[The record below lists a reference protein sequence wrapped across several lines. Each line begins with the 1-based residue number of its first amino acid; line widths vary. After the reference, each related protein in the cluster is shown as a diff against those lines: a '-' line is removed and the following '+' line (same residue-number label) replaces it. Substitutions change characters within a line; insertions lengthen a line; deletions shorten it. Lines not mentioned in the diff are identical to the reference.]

1 MADPIVSKY
10 TRPAIERQDDAL
22 DPKTSQP
29 LMLIGT
35 MNETMADQLAPGS
48 NIAHY
53 RVVSH
58 LGEGGMGSVY
68 LADDTHLGRRVAL
81 KVLPARLAADPERMH
96 RFVQEARLASALT
109 HPNVAYIYEIGE
121 EASKDDGLRFLAMEY
136 VDGEPLSV
144 RLSRGPLPLSEL
156 LSIGAQVADA
166 LDDAH
171 SKGIVHRDIKP
182 SNLMLTPRGYVKVL
196 DFGLAKLEGPRSGNQ
211 PHGDETQLMT
221 GAGVVLGTVAY
232 MSPEQALGRDLD
244 HRTDLFSL
252 GVVLYEMAAARLP
265 FSGATAS
272 ETMARILNSQ
282 PEALAR
288 FNYDLPEGLEH
299 VVRKCLEKDRER
311 RYQTAREVLVDLKN
325 IQRDSHGAPLPG
337 SARRN
342 LTAVIVDDEELAR
355 ALLREYVASS
365 AGVEILAECA
375 NGFEAVKA
383 ISEKKP
389 DLVFL
394 DVQMP
399 KLDGFEVLELIGSQV
414 AVIFVTAFD
423 QYAMRAF
430 DQHAVDYLL
439 KPFSL
444 ERFQKALE
452 RARQRLGEN
461 PSSGAKALQT
471 PPAAELARAA
481 RPPREYLQR
490 IVVKD
495 GARVHI
501 IPVERLDYAE
511 AQDDYVSLHSQGKS
525 YLKEQTISSLE
536 AALDPERFVRI
547 HRSAIVNLERVG
559 KIEPYAKDSR
569 VAVLADGVQLP
580 VSRAGYERLRALL
593 GN

>member
-1 MADPIVSKY
+1 MADP
-10 TRPAIERQDDAL
+10 
-22 DPKTSQP
+22 
-29 LMLIGT
+29 
-35 MNETMADQLAPGS
+35 LAPGS

-53 RVVSH
+53 RVVSR
-58 LGEGGMGSVY
+58 LGEGGMGAVY
-68 LADDTHLGRRVAL
+68 LADDLTLGRRVAL
-81 KVLPARLAADPERMH
+81 KVLPASMAADPERML
-96 RFVQEARLASALT
+96 RFVQEARLASALS

-121 EASKDDGLRFLAMEY
+121 HHIGEGQGLRFLAMEY
-136 VDGEPLSV
+136 VEGEPLSV
-144 RLSRGPLPLSEL
+144 RLTRGPLPISEL
-156 LSIGAQVADA
+156 LSIGVQVADA

-182 SNLMLTPRGYVKVL
+182 SNLMLTPRGHVKVL
-196 DFGLAKLEGPRSGNQ
+196 DFGLAKLEADNKS
-211 PHGDETQLMT
+211 DETQLIT
-221 GAGVVLGTVAY
+221 NDGVVMGTVAY
-232 MSPEQALGRDLD
+232 MSPEQALGRALD

-252 GVVLYEMAAARLP
+252 GVVLYEMATGRLP
-265 FSGATAS
+265 FAGATIS
-272 ETMARILNSQ
+272 ETIARILNSQ
-282 PEALAR
+282 PDAPAR
-288 FNYDLPEGLEH
+288 FNYDLPEGFER

-311 RYQTAREVLVDLKN
+311 RYQSARELLVDLRN
-325 IQRDSHGAPLPG
+325 LERDSSSAGVGAAP
-337 SARRN
+337 RN

-355 ALLREYVASS
+355 ALLHEYVGSS
-365 AGVEILAECA
+365 GGIEIVAECA

-383 ISEKKP
+383 IAEKKP

-399 KLDGFEVLELIGSQV
+399 KLDGFEVLELIGQEV
-414 AVIFVTAFD
+414 AVIFVTAYD

-430 DQHAVDYLL
+430 DEHAVDYLL

-452 RARQRLGEN
+452 RARARLGEN
-461 PSSGAKALQT
+461 ASVSKA
-471 PPAAELARAA
+471 PRPMPATELARAA
-481 RPPREYLQR
+481 RPPQEFLQR
-490 IVVKD
+490 IVVKE

-547 HRSAIVNLERVG
+547 HRSIIVNLERVA

-569 VAVLADGVQLP
+569 VAVLSDGAQLP
-580 VSRAGYERLRALL
+580 VSRAGYERLRSLL
-593 GN
+593 GD